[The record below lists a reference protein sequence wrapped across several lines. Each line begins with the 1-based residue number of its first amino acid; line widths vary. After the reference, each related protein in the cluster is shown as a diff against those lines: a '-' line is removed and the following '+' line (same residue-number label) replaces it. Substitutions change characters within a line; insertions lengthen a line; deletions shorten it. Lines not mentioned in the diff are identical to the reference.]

1 MNEHNP
7 KSTQAAAPGQ
17 TGATGINSKLIDNV
31 GVTLEA
37 FLGEARMTVAEL
49 TGLKENSTVP
59 LEAAL
64 NQLVELRLNGVP
76 VGRGELVA
84 VGDRFGIRLVELSR

>member
-1 MNEHNP
+1 MTDQSSTPP
-7 KSTQAAAPGQ
+7 KGDPIPQASAGK
-17 TGATGINSKLIDNV
+17 INKKLIDNV

-49 TGLKENSTVP
+49 TSLKEDAVVP

-64 NQLVELRLNGVP
+64 NHAVELRLNGVP

-84 VGDRFGIRLVELSR
+84 VGDRFGVRIIELSK